1 MMRAPLAAAMLA
13 SRSAFGADPHLIEGA
28 PQSHVRVLI
37 YEDLQC
43 PDCAAF
49 RGMLD
54 DQLLPRYAA
63 TVRFEHRDFPLAK
76 HAWARRAAIA
86 ARFFEETQPGLG
98 LAFRKFTMGHQAEI
112 TPDNFNQQLSRF
124 AKEHGV
130 DPAQAVAALADQRL
144 ADLVE
149 KDYQEGVARGI
160 AHTPTVLVNGKPFVE
175 TFAFEEVAAAIDAEL
190 APAK

>member
-13 SRSAFGADPHLIEGA
+13 SLSAFGADPHLIEGA

-76 HAWARRAAIA
+76 HAWARKAAIA
-86 ARFFEETQPGLG
+86 ARFFEETQAGLG
-98 LAFRKFTMGHQAEI
+98 LAFRKFAMGHQAEI
-112 TPDNFNQQLSRF
+112 TLDNFNQQLSRF
-124 AKEHGV
+124 AKEHAV